1 MVAGLFVLGLVE
13 LLIAPGLLLGAARTL
28 GASTLKSFA
37 VGAVVFLS
45 TPFIVLLLVAS
56 VVGVPLMVIA
66 LSAYLV
72 ALATAFLVIA
82 LAVGGRILRIFG
94 GGSGASFS
102 SRIGMLAVGLQI
114 LFIIAWIPLLGAL
127 VGLIALILGL

>member
-1 MVAGLFVLGLVE
+1 M
-13 LLIAPGLLLGAARTL
+13 
-28 GASTLKSFA
+28 
-37 VGAVVFLS
+37 VFLS

-72 ALATAFLVIA
+72 ALATAFLVTA

-94 GGSGASFS
+94 GGSDASFS